1 MISSRDCSLYYDE
14 NTSNFL
20 VQYKDKDEFKKQIDK
35 IPYACGD
42 IITNNLAVVS
52 VSHLDMN
59 RLLKD
64 VPQIVFF
71 DFRGMY
77 VLGEASISASTSASS
92 VGNINPIKINPYLN
106 LTGRDVLIGIV
117 DTGIDYLNEEF
128 IREDDTSR
136 IVSIWDQEIPD
147 NSSDTTY
154 MGTTY
159 SNEQINLAIKAHR
172 NNEDPYAV
180 VPSKDSVG
188 HGTQVAG
195 IIGAR
200 GYSADI
206 TGIANDSDFVI
217 VKLFQSTNFRKMLLE
232 NGVEYT
238 PVYNGSEIVAGIEY
252 LKNVATELKRPMVIY
267 LGLGSTE
274 GSHDGNSLISRY
286 TSTTGTIRGICLVC
300 GVGNE
305 GAAQTHATGY
315 IRNVDESSSVELR
328 ITQEMKFI
336 QFNAWVKKPNRAS
349 LIIVSPT
356 GETSQLLKS
365 KNVNEQITK
374 FIFLNTTSRV
384 LYYNPEHFTGHEVIH
399 IEFYDIKPGI
409 WTFRFIGEYLTDG
422 RYDIWLPPHS
432 TLPSGTEF
440 LQPNPLNTLTIP
452 STAINVVTTSY
463 HGLDNA
469 LISSSGRG
477 FNTNNLINPDISTL
491 GVNILTTKVGGGT
504 TTMSGSSAAN
514 AIVAGACALLLE
526 WGIINGNDPT
536 MYSQK
541 IRNYLMHGATRS
553 SYYRFPNEELGYGYL
568 DLSGVFNFISRSYAA
583 NNTSPISTRNY
594 NDYNKNDDYIVYDNN
609 LFIIIPKC
617 IVGDFI

>member
-1 MISSRDCSLYYDE
+1 MTNSRECGLYYNE

-20 VQYKDKDEFKKQIDK
+20 VQYRDKDEFIKQMSK
-35 IPYACGD
+35 ISYACGD
-42 IITNNLAVVS
+42 IITYNLAVVS

-59 RLLKD
+59 RLLED

-77 VLGEASISASTSASS
+77 VLGETSISTSASS

-106 LTGRDVLIGIV
+106 LTGRSVLIGIV

-128 IREDDTSR
+128 IREDGTSR
-136 IVSIWDQEIPD
+136 IVSIWDQEIPG
-147 NSSDTTY
+147 NSSTNIY

-159 SNEQINLAIKAHR
+159 SNEQINSAIKAYR
-172 NNEDPYAV
+172 NNEDPYAI
-180 VPSKDSVG
+180 VPSKDTVG
-188 HGTQVAG
+188 HGTNVAG

-217 VKLFQSTNFRKMLLE
+217 VKLFESTNFKKTLLD

-252 LKNVATELKRPMVIY
+252 LKNVAIELKRPMVIY
-267 LGLGSTE
+267 LGIGSTE
-274 GSHDGNSLISRY
+274 GSHDGFSLISRY
-286 TSTTGTIRGICLVC
+286 LTSIGTIRGICFVC

-315 IRNVDESSSVELR
+315 IRNIDEISSVELR
-328 ITQEMKFI
+328 ITQEMKFL
-336 QFNAWVKKPNRAS
+336 QFNIWVKKPNRAS
-349 LIIVSPT
+349 LIIASPT

-365 KNVNEQITK
+365 KNANEQISK
-374 FIFLNTTSRV
+374 FIFLNTTSRI
-384 LYYNPEHFTGHEVIH
+384 LYYNPERFTGHEVIH

-409 WTFRFIGEYLTDG
+409 WTFRLIGEYLTDG

-440 LQPNPLNTLTIP
+440 LQPNPLNTLMVP
-452 STAINVVTTSY
+452 STASNVVTTSY
-463 HGLDNA
+463 YGPDNA
-469 LISSSGRG
+469 LISESGRG

-491 GVNILTTKVGGGT
+491 GTNILTTKVAGGT

-541 IRNYLMHGATRS
+541 IRSYLMHGAARNI
-553 SYYRFPNEELGYGYL
+553 YYRFPNEELGYGYL
-568 DLSGVFNFISRSYAA
+568 DLLGVFNFISRSYAA
-583 NNTSPISTRNY
+583 NIVYPASMRTYKEY
-594 NDYNKNDDYIVYDNN
+594 NENDNYIVYNSNN
-609 LFIIIPKC
+609 LFIKIPKC